1 MTCQPRTSPRPE
13 PVLATSAGW
22 PPEGSAAR
30 AGWDRLVA
38 VIHRHPLLTDVALAA
53 IRRNPLLA
61 DAAVAAAVLALS
73 VPQVIT
79 PAGGILVP
87 ALVLYTAQAVLLVFR
102 RQYPFGVFWLI
113 FVLVVVTADLTTEGL
128 NGIALL
134 VAFYTVAAY
143 KPLRYV
149 ALAAVTLEAWAVLI
163 TFTSAVKEPQ
173 RAASLLAQSAL
184 IAAAGFAGYYARTR
198 RAYLEAAQD
207 RAGQL
212 ERERDQQ
219 AQLAAAAERARIAR
233 EVHDIVAHNIAVMI
247 ALADGAA
254 YTAETNP
261 GQAASVMGQVSAT
274 GRSALGEMRR
284 LVGVLREP
292 ATPGHAPQPGLDD
305 LEELIASVRAAGLPA
320 RLTVTG
326 PPFAVPPSAQLAL
339 YRITQEALT
348 NTLKHAPGA
357 TAEVRVAYR
366 PDQVELE
373 VTDDGRPGG
382 VPAGGEPADP
392 RGGGHGIAGMRERAA
407 TFCGQVSAG
416 PLPGGGWRVRTVLRL
431 APDPA
436 PAGSEAAARADD
448 TGTGTAAEGA

>member
-1 MTCQPRTSPRPE
+1 MTRQPRTAPRPE
-13 PVLATSAGW
+13 HTPVRG
-22 PPEGSAAR
+22 AR
-30 AGWDRLVA
+30 VGWDRL
-38 VIHRHPLLTDVALAA
+38 LAA

-61 DAAVAAAVLALS
+61 DAAVAAAVLALL
-73 VPQVIT
+73 VPGVIT
-79 PAGGILVP
+79 PTGGIRVL

-102 RQYPFGVFWLI
+102 RQYPFGVFLLI
-113 FVLVVVTADLTTEGL
+113 FVLAVVTANYTAEGL

-143 KPLRYV
+143 KPRGV
-149 ALAAVTLEAWAVLI
+149 VLAAVMMEALVVLLV
-163 TFTSAVKEPQ
+163 TFASAGVKDWP
-173 RAASLLAQSAL
+173 RAASLLADSAL
-184 IAAAGFAGYYARTR
+184 NAAAGFAGYSARTR

-207 RAGQL
+207 RAGRL

-305 LEELIASVRAAGLPA
+305 IDELIASVRAAGLPA
-320 RLTVTG
+320 RLTATG
-326 PPFAVPPSAQLAL
+326 APFPVPPSAQLAL

-357 TAEVRVAYR
+357 TAQVRLAYL
-366 PDQVELE
+366 PGQVELE
-373 VTDDGRPGG
+373 VTDDGRPGA
-382 VPAGGEPADP
+382 VPAGGEPAGP
-392 RGGGHGIAGMRERAA
+392 PGGGHGIAGMRERAA
-407 TFCGQVSAG
+407 TFGGQVSAG
-416 PLPGGGWRVRTVLRL
+416 PRSGGGWRVRTVLRL
-431 APDPA
+431 APPPGQIA
-436 PAGSEAAARADD
+436 AGADGTLAGAAAED
-448 TGTGTAAEGA
+448 G

>member
-1 MTCQPRTSPRPE
+1 M
-13 PVLATSAGW
+13 
-22 PPEGSAAR
+22 
-30 AGWDRLVA
+30 
-38 VIHRHPLLTDVALAA
+38 
-53 IRRNPLLA
+53 
-61 DAAVAAAVLALS
+61 AAAVLALS

-79 PAGGILVP
+79 PAGGILVLE
-87 ALVLYTAQAVLLVFR
+87 LVLYTAQAVLLVFR

-113 FVLVVVTADLTTEGL
+113 FVLLVVTANYTTEGL
-128 NGIALL
+128 DGIASL

-143 KPLRYV
+143 KPLRGV
-149 ALAAVTLEAWAVLI
+149 VLAAVTMEAWVVLI
-163 TFTSAVKEPQ
+163 NFGGAGVKEPQ

-184 IAAAGFAGYYARTR
+184 LAAAGFAGYCARTR

-207 RAGQL
+207 RAGRL

-261 GQAASVMGQVSAT
+261 GQAASVMGQVAAT

-305 LEELIASVRAAGLPA
+305 LEELIASVRAAGLPV

-326 PPFAVPPSAQLAL
+326 PPFALPPSAQLAL

-348 NTLKHAPGA
+348 NTLKHAPGT
-357 TAEVRVAYR
+357 TAQVRLAYL
-366 PDQVELE
+366 PGQVELE
-373 VTDDGRPGG
+373 VTDDGRTGAVPPGG
-382 VPAGGEPADP
+382 ESAGLP
-392 RGGGHGIAGMRERAA
+392 GGGHGIAGMRERAA
-407 TFCGQVSAG
+407 TFGGQVSAG
-416 PLPGGGWRVRTVLRL
+416 PRSGGGWLVRTVLRL
-431 APDPA
+431 APPPGGETA
-436 PAGSEAAARADD
+436 AGADGTLAGAAAEDR
-448 TGTGTAAEGA
+448 

>member
-184 IAAAGFAGYYARTR
+184 IAAAGFIGYYARTR
-198 RAYLEAAQD
+198 RAYLGRAGGPGRAAGARARPAGPDRRGRRTGPDRPGDARRRRAQLVGDD
-207 RAGQL
+207 RAGRRRRL
-212 ERERDQQ
+212 RRRR
-219 AQLAAAAERARIAR
+219 LTRTGPTAA
-233 EVHDIVAHNIAVMI
+233 
-247 ALADGAA
+247 
-254 YTAETNP
+254 
-261 GQAASVMGQVSAT
+261 MGQVSAT
-274 GRSALGEMRR
+274 GRQALAEMRR
-284 LVGVLREP
+284 LLGVLREHRP
-292 ATPGHAPQPGLDD
+292 TRAAHAPQPGIDD
-305 LEELIASVRAAGLPA
+305 TRTSWSTQVRAAGLPT
-320 RLTVTG
+320 RLTVDRPAG
-326 PPFAVPPSAQLAL
+326 ALPPSAA
-339 YRITQEALT
+339 
-348 NTLKHAPGA
+348 
-357 TAEVRVAYR
+357 
-366 PDQVELE
+366 
-373 VTDDGRPGG
+373 
-382 VPAGGEPADP
+382 AD
-392 RGGGHGIAGMRERAA
+392 AS
-407 TFCGQVSAG
+407 T
-416 PLPGGGWRVRTVLRL
+416 
-431 APDPA
+431 
-436 PAGSEAAARADD
+436 GSSRRR
-448 TGTGTAAEGA
+448 

>member
-53 IRRNPLLA
+53 ICRNPLLA

-143 KPLRYV
+143 KPLRDV

-207 RAGQL
+207 RARQL
-212 ERERDQQ
+212 EGAGAGPAGPAGRGRRTGQDRAGGPRHRG
-219 AQLAAAAERARIAR
+219 AQYRGDDRA
-233 EVHDIVAHNIAVMI
+233 
-247 ALADGAA
+247 
-254 YTAETNP
+254 
-261 GQAASVMGQVSAT
+261 
-274 GRSALGEMRR
+274 GRRRR
-284 LVGVLREP
+284 LHRR
-292 ATPGHAPQPGLDD
+292 D
-305 LEELIASVRAAGLPA
+305 
-320 RLTVTG
+320 
-326 PPFAVPPSAQLAL
+326 
-339 YRITQEALT
+339 
-348 NTLKHAPGA
+348 
-357 TAEVRVAYR
+357 
-366 PDQVELE
+366 
-373 VTDDGRPGG
+373 
-382 VPAGGEPADP
+382 
-392 RGGGHGIAGMRERAA
+392 
-407 TFCGQVSAG
+407 
-416 PLPGGGWRVRTVLRL
+416 
-431 APDPA
+431 
-436 PAGSEAAARADD
+436 
-448 TGTGTAAEGA
+448 

>member
-1 MTCQPRTSPRPE
+1 M
-13 PVLATSAGW
+13 
-22 PPEGSAAR
+22 
-30 AGWDRLVA
+30 A
-38 VIHRHPLLTDVALAA
+38 VIHRHPLLTDAALAA

-79 PAGGILVP
+79 PTGGILVP

-207 RAGQL
+207 RAGRL

-247 ALADGAA
+247 ALADGAG

-274 GRSALGEMRR
+274 GRLALGEMRG
-284 LVGVLREP
+284 LVGVLR
-292 ATPGHAPQPGLDD
+292 QPGRHPGTPR
-305 LEELIASVRAAGLPA
+305 SPA
-320 RLTVTG
+320 WTT
-326 PPFAVPPSAQLAL
+326 
-339 YRITQEALT
+339 
-348 NTLKHAPGA
+348 
-357 TAEVRVAYR
+357 
-366 PDQVELE
+366 
-373 VTDDGRPGG
+373 
-382 VPAGGEPADP
+382 
-392 RGGGHGIAGMRERAA
+392 
-407 TFCGQVSAG
+407 
-416 PLPGGGWRVRTVLRL
+416 WR
-431 APDPA
+431 
-436 PAGSEAAARADD
+436 S
-448 TGTGTAAEGA
+448 

>member
-1 MTCQPRTSPRPE
+1 M
-13 PVLATSAGW
+13 
-22 PPEGSAAR
+22 
-30 AGWDRLVA
+30 
-38 VIHRHPLLTDVALAA
+38 
-53 IRRNPLLA
+53 
-61 DAAVAAAVLALS
+61 AAAVLALS

-79 PAGGILVP
+79 PTGGILVP

-113 FVLVVVTADLTTEGL
+113 FVLVVVTADLSSPGL
-128 NGIALL
+128 YGIALL

-143 KPLRYV
+143 KPLRGV
-149 ALAAVTLEAWAVLI
+149 VLAAVTLEAWVVLI
-163 TFTSAVKEPQ
+163 NFVGSAVKERA
-173 RAASLLAQSAL
+173 RAASLLANSAL
-184 IAAAGFAGYYARTR
+184 IAAAGFAGYSARTR

-207 RAGQL
+207 RAGRL

-366 PDQVELE
+366 P
-373 VTDDGRPGG
+373 TR
-382 VPAGGEPADP
+382 
-392 RGGGHGIAGMRERAA
+392 
-407 TFCGQVSAG
+407 SS
-416 PLPGGGWRVRTVLRL
+416 WR
-431 APDPA
+431 
-436 PAGSEAAARADD
+436 
-448 TGTGTAAEGA
+448 